1 VWNGTWKRG
10 FIDAVL
16 KVKVYGMFYP
26 VQKRSHSIK
35 EYKSWFEGMNLIYK
49 RPSFNR
55 AISRKL
61 GCKVYKE
68 GVGLFVWAK
77 LPAGSTSAEEF
88 INDILYNNLFYH
100 PGTIL
105 V

>member
-61 GCKVYKE
+61 VAKYTRKVLDY
-68 GVGLFVWAK
+68 
-77 LPAGSTSAEEF
+77 
-88 INDILYNNLFYH
+88 LYGQSYH
-100 PGTIL
+100 QAL
-105 V
+105 HQHRSL